1 MSSQSHGLISWEH
14 LDNMNQQHI
23 QDTQQR
29 VSGNSPGSDGSNNSG
44 SAYSSFQ
51 GVQEP
56 EIDYE
61 DDTNENEAHGIHQ
74 STVSYISRGPRFN
87 LTTFRGPVSII

>member
-1 MSSQSHGLISWEH
+1 MRQ
-14 LDNMNQQHI
+14 
-23 QDTQQR
+23 
-29 VSGNSPGSDGSNNSG
+29 G

-61 DDTNENEAHGIHQ
+61 DDTNENEVMPKEI
-74 STVSYISRGPRFN
+74 V
-87 LTTFRGPVSII
+87 LETFIYCCHIIDKQARENKTR